1 MSDALDLIIAGG
13 SGAGSRYDFSTFGD
27 PAKSYWEGKDQRAKN
42 DLREAFKGGVPTL
55 PDGSIDYGTM
65 QRTLYQKGGLE
76 QGNALSGISARASEM
91 AALDR
96 ADNGQP
102 STNIGPPSASR
113 GASVTSTPS
122 ANRGGAQPEG
132 APQSQ
137 AGPQGTPQGG
147 ATVMTVLAA
156 QGIPNHQLQAAS
168 ESIARQLGVDPTAPL
183 NLQDPQVRNVLAPAV
198 AQLKR
203 MGIGQV
209 AQAGQPANQPIP
221 AQPVQVA
228 PQNDPVLKRLT
239 ILAASQDKQI
249 AAAAKVRLEAY
260 LKNQELTQDQK
271 NAAAAGQS
279 LTDYQNRTDENTT
292 QRDILTKSI
301 LPRVDKS
308 QEAATAARDDV
319 DAIYRARA
327 ELDKP
332 GGIINGAF
340 ADKRLFLSKA
350 ANLLGVPN
358 ADKIN
363 NTEAYTAAIGQRVAV
378 MVKAFGSGTAISDG
392 DRRFAAAMAGGNI
405 DLDEKSMRRILDIGE
420 KAARGK
426 IDYHN
431 TLVEKVIKS
440 NDGLKAARDTYV
452 VQAPDAYK
460 KAEALPTLEPGK
472 TKMNGLT
479 YKGGNPKDRANWV
492 R

>member
-1 MSDALDLIIAGG
+1 MADIDQILAGG
-13 SGAGSRYDFSTFGD
+13 AGASSRADFSGIAD
-27 PAKSYWEGKDQRAKN
+27 IPKYYWEGKDQRAKN
-42 DLREAFKGGVPTL
+42 DLRDAFKNGVPTL
-55 PDGSIDYGTM
+55 PDGSIDYSTM

-76 QGNALSGISARASEM
+76 QGNALIGVEAGQQ
-91 AALDR
+91 DR
-96 ADNGQP
+96 ALYAGGGQAPIVGPTTSRNSVTPDPTKRADASQPQMAPQGQP
-102 STNIGPPSASR
+102 
-113 GASVTSTPS
+113 
-122 ANRGGAQPEG
+122 Q
-132 APQSQ
+132 
-137 AGPQGTPQGG
+137 

-156 QGIPNHQLQAAS
+156 QGIPNDQLQGAS

-203 MGIGQV
+203 MGVGQV
-209 AQAGQPANQPIP
+209 AQAGQPPSQPIP
-221 AQPVQVA
+221 QQPQAQ
-228 PQNDPVLKRLT
+228 QNDPELRRLRY
-239 ILAASQDKQI
+239 LAASPNKATAEAARSELKIKLEGQQPTTDMKQ
-249 AAAAKVRLEAY
+249 AGAMGVPLREY
-260 LKNQELTQDQK
+260 LD
-271 NAAAAGQS
+271 
-279 LTDYQNRTDENTT
+279 RTDENTT
-292 QRDILTKSI
+292 QRDILTKSL

-308 QEAATAARDDV
+308 QESASAARDDI

-332 GGIINGAF
+332 GNIINGAF
-340 ADKRLFLSKA
+340 AEKRLFLSKA

-363 NTEAYTAAIGQRVAV
+363 NTEAYQAAIGQRVAA

-420 KAARGK
+420 KAGRGK

-431 TLVEKVIKS
+431 VLVDKVVKS
-440 NDGLKAARDTYV
+440 NEGLKSARDTYV
-452 VQAPDAYK
+452 VRVPDAYK
-460 KAEALPTLEPGK
+460 KAEPLPTLEAGK
-472 TKMNGLT
+472 TKVNGLT
-479 YKGGNPKDRANWV
+479 YKGGNPKDKANWV